1 MKDECLICK
10 APLEQL
16 NADITMECAI
26 CHRQESSKTRCVN
39 GHYVCNECHTKGI
52 NQIISVCLN
61 ETSKNPIMI
70 LESLMSMDF
79 CHMHGPEH
87 HIMVGAAL
95 LAAYKNTGGD
105 IDLSKALLEMY
116 NRGKSVPGGTCGFW
130 GACGAGIST
139 GMYFS
144 IITNATPL
152 SQKSWG
158 LSNLMT
164 SRALKAIG
172 ENGGPRCC
180 KRDSYLAMIE
190 AVNFTKEHMGIE
202 MDLSQVVC
210 SRSHLK

>member
-1 MKDECLICK
+1 
-10 APLEQL
+10 
-16 NADITMECAI
+16 MECAI